1 MKDRI
6 AFMQSEIEKHKKS
19 YSLKLKECDDQR
31 IRLIQSTSS
40 DHIIE
45 DQEKKIIMFSSEI
58 ERLRTKLGDNA
69 KIIDEHKHK
78 SHKVEA
84 LEHYITTLR
93 AEIASLSVLF
103 NINIIFRLS
112 IKNFWMI

>member
-6 AFMQSEIEKHKKS
+6 TFMQSEIEKHKKS

-45 DQEKKIIMFSSEI
+45 DQEKKIIMFS
-58 ERLRTKLGDNA
+58 
-69 KIIDEHKHK
+69 
-78 SHKVEA
+78 
-84 LEHYITTLR
+84 
-93 AEIASLSVLF
+93 
-103 NINIIFRLS
+103 
-112 IKNFWMI
+112 